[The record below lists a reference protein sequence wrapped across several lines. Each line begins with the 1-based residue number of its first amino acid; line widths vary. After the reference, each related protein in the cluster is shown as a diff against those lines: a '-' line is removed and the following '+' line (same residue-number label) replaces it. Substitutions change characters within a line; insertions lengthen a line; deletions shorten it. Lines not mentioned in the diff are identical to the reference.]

1 MGVSLDQIG
10 GEAAAA
16 EYVRRALTTIYEVGT
31 GIASHVFWFTYRFPP
46 TAGEP
51 GRDYGIIAPGGARR
65 PAWAAFADETRRIGD
80 LPPRMPMPPSLTRVE
95 FAPAALAPGEVLRV
109 RITVEN
115 NSDEPL
121 TTQDPPP
128 DFVYEEGDSYL
139 SRGFVEQAG
148 AVRVGVDFDGRSGI
162 DHPYR
167 WGLGGTLQ
175 PGESATITGGIRL
188 RTPQARTYWA
198 GLAREQIAWL
208 VSRQGMQTIRV
219 AAPGPSPDEL
229 RRQVAALQAQAAGL
243 QEQIARTNQENERL
257 RAAIGRI
264 KELLA

>member
-1 MGVSLDQIG
+1 
-10 GEAAAA
+10 
-16 EYVRRALTTIYEVGT
+16 
-31 GIASHVFWFTYRFPP
+31 
-46 TAGEP
+46 
-51 GRDYGIIAPGGARR
+51 
-65 PAWAAFADETRRIGD
+65 
-80 LPPRMPMPPSLTRVE
+80 MPMPPSLTRVE

-115 NSDEPL
+115 DSDEPL

-208 VSRQGMQTIRV
+208 VTRQAMQTIRV
-219 AAPGPSPDEL
+219 SAPGPSPDEL
-229 RRQVAALQAQAAGL
+229 RRQVAALQAQAASL
-243 QEQIARTNQENERL
+243 QEQITRTNQQNEQL
-257 RAAIGRI
+257 RAAVGRI
-264 KELLA
+264 KQLLE